1 MISWAGFTAR
11 PSTEGQRMHYLILKS
26 CFAGGARR
34 NVGDI
39 VELAVDE
46 ANLLM
51 ASGRVEKT
59 EAPSPKKEVAD
70 RSVSLSGSDAP
81 KVSTRR
87 KKVVKK
93 DAD

>member
-70 RSVSLSGSDAP
+70 RSVSLPSSSTP
-81 KVSTRR
+81 KVATRTKR
-87 KKVVKK
+87 VSKKN
-93 DAD
+93 AD